1 MSLLPTILNWYG
13 GKQKLSRQIISMLPE
28 HKRYVEV
35 FMGSGAVFFNKPK
48 ANENILNDFNE
59 NLVNLFSTVR
69 DNYDALAEKC
79 YWTLNSRD
87 EYKKFYKLY
96 QNGFKD
102 IDNVTR
108 AMMYLF
114 LVRSSFNAQIDTD
127 FSEANTTTF
136 NLLLLARLKLAREKL
151 DKVVIENMSFEKV
164 IEKYDKPGTL
174 MFLDPPYYVTS
185 EEVGAKYYE
194 YIFTVEQHD
203 YLKLAL
209 KNCKC
214 NWYVTYDDRKEIVD
228 LYKEYNLYRLGV
240 KYLAGAT
247 NKMIKKEELIIT
259 NYRAKKPQLDV
270 FDEETSFD
278 VTFDVVTDEEKMK
291 IEKDI
296 KLIHEQEY
304 EAQRLERKKNP
315 DVIRKPVQSNGGQSD
330 LFAI

>member
-1 MSLLPTILNWYG
+1 MSLMPTILNWYG
-13 GKQKLSRQIISMLPE
+13 GKQKLSRQIISMFPE

-35 FMGSGAVFFNKPK
+35 FMGSAAVFFNKPK
-48 ANENILNDFNE
+48 AQDNILNDFNG
-59 NLVNLFSTVR
+59 NLVNLFTTVR
-69 DNYDALAEKC
+69 DNYDELAEKC
-79 YWTLNSRD
+79 FWTLNSRE
-87 EYKKFYKLY
+87 EYKKFYKLH
-96 QNGFKD
+96 QNGYQG

-136 NLLLLARLKLAREKL
+136 NMLLLARLKLAREKL

-164 IEKYDKPGTL
+164 IAKYDKPGTL

-185 EEVGAKYYE
+185 EEVGANYYE
-194 YIFTVEQHD
+194 FVFKTEQHD
-203 YLKLAL
+203 FLKLAL

-214 NWYVTYDDRKEIVD
+214 DWYVTYDDRKEIVD

-240 KYLAGAT
+240 KYLAGNS
-247 NKMIKKEELIIT
+247 NKMLKKEELIIT
-259 NYRAKKPQLDV
+259 NYKAKRPQLDA

-278 VTFDVVTDEEKMK
+278 FKFNEVTDEERDKMVK
-291 IEKDI
+291 EVQLDREKF
-296 KLIHEQEY
+296 HEQELKLKR
-304 EAQRLERKKNP
+304 EKP
-315 DVIRKPVQSNGGQSD
+315 DVVRKPIENKGSQSD